1 MGGSRYDLSVRLAR
15 LAAGGE
21 SPTPLGRRCIRHGVL
36 GAGIAMWVVATTGA
50 TLGQQPQPETPAA
63 PATASIAGRLIDAA
77 TPLPAV

>member
-36 GAGIAMWVVATTGA
+36 GADIAMWVVATTGA
-50 TLGQQPQPETPAA
+50 TLGQ
-63 PATASIAGRLIDAA
+63 
-77 TPLPAV
+77 